1 MQNCTGEVIQ
11 SVDDRPGRQQDMQ
24 ERIRVHPARVGL
36 AMHTRV
42 NLVSGISQPRKKFA
56 LGKRWEG
63 SFTNLIGGEIDQDCR

>member
-1 MQNCTGEVIQ
+1 
-11 SVDDRPGRQQDMQ
+11 MQ
-24 ERIRVHPARVGL
+24 ERIRVHSARVGL

-42 NLVSGISQPRKKFA
+42 NHVCGISQPRKKFA